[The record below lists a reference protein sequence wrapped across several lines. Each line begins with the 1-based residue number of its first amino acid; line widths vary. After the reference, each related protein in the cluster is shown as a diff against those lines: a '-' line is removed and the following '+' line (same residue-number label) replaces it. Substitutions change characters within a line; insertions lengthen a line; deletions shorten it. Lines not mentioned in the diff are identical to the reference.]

1 MQILEDSLLFQI
13 NNLYSTMKLEFF
25 YITMKISP
33 TKRTKLNIVDI
44 HLAIFANKSLS
55 YLKESGTAGNKNMS
69 E

>member
-1 MQILEDSLLFQI
+1 
-13 NNLYSTMKLEFF
+13 
-25 YITMKISP
+25 MKISP